1 MLAFSASIFDI
12 GIAEF
17 TCDTRRTLEILDIY
31 NSWYRSSLARRLFLG
46 NDELIET
53 VNITTQSYDQDETM
67 KATKTQNEQSDTK
80 LGSTLSNDNLD
91 TKQETSG
98 SLEMPLQSG
107 LINLST

>member
-1 MLAFSASIFDI
+1 MFS
-12 GIAEF
+12 
-17 TCDTRRTLEILDIY
+17 
-31 NSWYRSSLARRLFLG
+31 FL
-46 NDELIET
+46 L

-107 LINLST
+107 LINLSTGSFIFTYLFIVFYFTIISVIYIYIYIICILIL